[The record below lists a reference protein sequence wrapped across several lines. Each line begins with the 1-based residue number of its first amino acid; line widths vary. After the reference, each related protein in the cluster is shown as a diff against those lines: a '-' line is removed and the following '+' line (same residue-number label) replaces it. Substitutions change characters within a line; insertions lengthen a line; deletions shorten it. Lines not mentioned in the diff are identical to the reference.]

1 MLSRVLSRFRS
12 CLFAICGSAV
22 GSPES
27 ALLQSQKM
35 LLHVPV
41 EGRDVCGW
49 AAWASPACPRRVS
62 RQRAQPGEWPCVAKV
77 PPPAPPT
84 PSSGSFLN
92 NFRQQLLC
100 SAHCLSLFR
109 PPQSGSLSATD
120 AIPRGSEA
128 GSLGSGCPRSQPLLG
143 HRLLVM
149 SPMAEGQR

>member
-1 MLSRVLSRFRS
+1 MWICGGEPGISIVSHRS
-12 CLFAICGSAV
+12 CFFT
-22 GSPES
+22 SPWRGG
-27 ALLQSQKM
+27 M
-35 LLHVPV
+35 
-41 EGRDVCGW
+41 
-49 AAWASPACPRRVS
+49 
-62 RQRAQPGEWPCVAKV
+62 CVAGRPGPHRPV
-77 PPPAPPT
+77 PGVCPGSGHSQASGHVLPRCPPPTPPT

>member
-1 MLSRVLSRFRS
+1 MWLGGLGLTGLSQACV
-12 CLFAICGSAV
+12 
-22 GSPES
+22 
-27 ALLQSQKM
+27 Q
-35 LLHVPV
+35 
-41 EGRDVCGW
+41 
-49 AAWASPACPRRVS
+49 AAGTARRVAMCC
-62 RQRAQPGEWPCVAKV
+62 QGA
-77 PPPAPPT
+77 PPAPPT

-149 SPMAEGQR
+149 SPMVEGQR